1 MPNYTEPE
9 KPDVTYIEP
18 GGGWF
23 RAGWF
28 SSSWFRKGKG
38 VVTYTEPEKPT
49 STYTEPSKG
58 S

>member
-1 MPNYTEPE
+1 MPTYTEPE
-9 KPDVTYIEP
+9 KPDVTYVEP

-28 SSSWFRKGKG
+28 SSWFRKGKG
-38 VVTYTEPEKPT
+38 VVTYTEPSKGSP
-49 STYTEPSKG
+49 TYTEPSKR